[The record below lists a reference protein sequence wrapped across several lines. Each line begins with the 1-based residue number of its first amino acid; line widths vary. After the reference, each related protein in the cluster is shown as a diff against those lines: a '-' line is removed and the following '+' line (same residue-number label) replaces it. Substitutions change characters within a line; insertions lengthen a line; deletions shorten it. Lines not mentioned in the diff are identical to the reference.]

1 MVKTLFMA
9 TVRFTLAVF
18 FVAMLLTGCN
28 PKVMPAQP
36 HPPASP
42 HQIELYQAQPPKYEL
57 LGTVTVPSDLDTVW
71 DKHGNANGLFDE
83 MKRQAAQLGA
93 NGLMLLPLKHQI
105 QSRISAGYRGEF
117 YFVPMKGGKSPAAI
131 AQAISVVTE

>member
-57 LGTVTVPSDLDTVW
+57 LGTVTVPIDLDTQTEARITA
-71 DKHGNANGLFDE
+71 HL
-83 MKRQAAQLGA
+83 AALHATRIVIAHRLSTVVDADLIVVLEGGRIVEA
-93 NGLMLLPLKHQI
+93 GTHVALL
-105 QSRISAGYRGEF
+105 SR
-117 YFVPMKGGKSPAAI
+117 GGVYAKLVS
-131 AQAISVVTE
+131 AQASPSRP